1 MLHSLFFSHYLQR
14 LHSGASTMQIKDS
27 NFEEIF
33 DLGDECIIIV
43 SNKELG
49 FVNMNKADYL
59 EPLSICL
66 RSFRQ

>member
-1 MLHSLFFSHYLQR
+1 
-14 LHSGASTMQIKDS
+14 MQIKDS
-27 NFEEIF
+27 NFKEIF
-33 DLGDECIIIV
+33 DLGDKCIIIV
-43 SNKELG
+43 SIEELG